1 MNEFL
6 GKESYSHF
14 YGFAMLMA
22 TMIDYLNIWCKIL
35 YIDHYGLPLN
45 GLNVYIFVFEVFL
58 ER

>member
-1 MNEFL
+1 
-6 GKESYSHF
+6 
-14 YGFAMLMA
+14 MLMA
-22 TMIDYLNIWCKIL
+22 AMIDYLNTSCKIL